1 MLQVFKKSL
10 FSFTFSFSRLVDMLS
25 FKNINYYVRLLV
37 DTNNYGPLQLYKPF
51 NKMQQNK

>member
-1 MLQVFKKSL
+1 
-10 FSFTFSFSRLVDMLS
+10 MLS